1 MDFSKAT
8 KDNVTY
14 QHYKNLL
21 SIRNA
26 YTDVFARGSR
36 TVVAGSDEEG
46 YDVVSRSYG
55 GTTLYVGMNIKDT
68 AKEVKVPVSL
78 AAGTEVKDLYSGAT
92 YTVGSDKTVAVTI
105 PAAKDGGTV
114 ILTEVKKTKDP
125 GKTDPT
131 PEKVSATSITLDKK
145 TAGKQQN
152 DTKKQLQRVAMTM
165 KQLHMYAYSDLQ
177 WLQSQQL
184 HIARRELATKTAF
197 KLNIL

>member
-1 MDFSKAT
+1 M
-8 KDNVTY
+8 
-14 QHYKNLL
+14 
-21 SIRNA
+21 
-26 YTDVFARGSR
+26 
-36 TVVAGSDEEG
+36 
-46 YDVVSRSYG
+46 
-55 GTTLYVGMNIKDT
+55 
-68 AKEVKVPVSL
+68 
-78 AAGTEVKDLYSGAT
+78 
-92 YTVGSDKTVAVTI
+92 
-105 PAAKDGGTV
+105 
-114 ILTEVKKTKDP
+114 KKTKDP